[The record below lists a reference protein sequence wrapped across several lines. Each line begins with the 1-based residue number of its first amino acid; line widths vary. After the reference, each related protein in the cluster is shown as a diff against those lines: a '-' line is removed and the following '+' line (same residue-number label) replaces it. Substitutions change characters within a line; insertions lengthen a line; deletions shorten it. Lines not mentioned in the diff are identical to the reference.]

1 MILKNNLNCLN
12 PWFVVGL
19 TDAEPSFGVI
29 ITKDVSR
36 PLGFVISIS
45 FEIGLNK
52 KDLDLL
58 NKVKNTLGVGNIY
71 FNKDDNTY
79 KFKVSN
85 ITDINNIII
94 PFFKKYSLMSQKRAD
109 FEVFVKIIDIML
121 NKGHLTS
128 DGLQEIVN
136 LKASLNLGLSDKL
149 KASFPNYKVS
159 PTRSPVVSLMN
170 IPNDFWLAGFFE
182 GEACFY
188 VSVYKSP
195 NSKTGFAVQLVFKVT
210 QHSRDAELLKH
221 MAKHL
226 SCGRVEYRKGEACD
240 YTVTAFKDIKDKII
254 PLLNKYPLLGSKAL
268 NFKDFKKVVEIMENK
283 DHLTEKGIN
292 DIRVI
297 KENMNTGRLGD

>member
-1 MILKNNLNCLN
+1 MKLKNDLTHLN

-19 TDAEPSFGVI
+19 TDAEASFVVI

-71 FNKDDNTY
+71 FNKDDDTY

-85 ITDINNIII
+85 ITDINEIII
-94 PFFKKYSLMSQKRAD
+94 PFFKKYPLMTQKRAD
-109 FEVFVKIIDIML
+109 FEIFVKIIDIML

-136 LKASLNLGLSDKL
+136 LKASLNLGLNDKL

-159 PTRSPVVSLMN
+159 PKPAVSLIN
-170 IPNDFWLAGFFE
+170 IPNSFWLVGFFE

-188 VSVYKSP
+188 VSIYKSP
-195 NSKTGFAVQLVFKVT
+195 KSKTGFAVQLVFKVT

-221 MAKHL
+221 MAEHL

-240 YTVTAFKDIKDKII
+240 YTVTALKDIKHKII
-254 PLLNKYPLLGSKAL
+254 PLFNAFPLLGSKAL

-283 DHLTEKGIN
+283 DHLTIKGIN

-297 KENMNTGRLGD
+297 KENMNTGRLDD

>member
-1 MILKNNLNCLN
+1 M
-12 PWFVVGL
+12 
-19 TDAEPSFGVI
+19 
-29 ITKDVSR
+29 
-36 PLGFVISIS
+36 ISIS

-71 FNKDDNTY
+71 FNKDDNTH

-94 PFFKKYSLMSQKRAD
+94 PFFKKYSLMTQKRAD

-136 LKASLNLGLSDKL
+136 LKSSLNLGLNDKL

-159 PTRSPVVSLMN
+159 PKSTVSLIN
-170 IPNDFWLAGFFE
+170 IPNTFWLVGFFE

-188 VSVYKSP
+188 ISIYKSP
-195 NSKTGFAVQLVFKVT
+195 KSKTGFAVQLVFKVT
-210 QHSRDAELLKH
+210 QHSRDAKLLKH
-221 MAKHL
+221 IAEYL
-226 SCGRVEYRKGEACD
+226 SCGRVEYRKEEACD
-240 YTVTAFKDIKDKII
+240 YTVTAFNDIKDKII
-254 PLLNKYPLLGSKAL
+254 PLFIKCPLLGSKAL

-283 DHLTEKGIN
+283 KHLTEKGIN
-292 DIRVI
+292 DIRMI
-297 KENMNTGRLGD
+297 KENMNTGRLDD